1 MAAFFLRASRRTM
14 MRMLFAILALTS
26 AAPASAAVIDAG
38 ATGMEVKHTLHIA
51 ASPQKVWEALLQPAK
66 WWSSAH
72 TFSGAASNLTLEPKA
87 GGCWC
92 EALPGGGAV
101 RHMDV
106 GFIAPAKSLILHG
119 GLGPFFDKAV
129 TGAMTWSLS
138 ASGAETD
145 VTLIYRV
152 GGYIKDGFEKL
163 APPVDGVLAEQIAGL
178 KRLAET
184 KP

>member
-1 MAAFFLRASRRTM
+1 M
-14 MRMLFAILALTS
+14 MRMLFTVLALASLAFAS

-38 ATGMEVKHTLHIA
+38 ATGMEVKHTVHIA
-51 ASPQKVWEALLQPAK
+51 ASPQKVWEALLLPAK

-92 EALPGGGAV
+92 EALPGGGSLK
-101 RHMDV
+101 HMEV
-106 GFIAPAKSLILHG
+106 GFIAPQKSLVLQG
-119 GLGPFFDKAV
+119 GLGPFFDKGVA
-129 TGAMTWSLS
+129 GAMTWSLS

-145 VTLIYRV
+145 LALTYRV